1 MTDAVERIESA
12 LDDHRG
18 RVALV
23 GPWGSGKS
31 TVLRL
36 WLDQDDG
43 DVLAVLMHAEVRYEP
58 WGFLSEL
65 YSVLADLATRRGKK
79 IPALPD
85 TRSLTRVTHELYK
98 LILRVGRTTP
108 IKIAVDGIDRIAPAE
123 HVVRFLNDVL
133 PVLNVPGCQVLL
145 AIGTETAQRPDV
157 HAALAGQV
165 KVVEVAEPTLAETS
179 RIVHNMIVGVPEP
192 RIAFLHAVTGGLP
205 RAMMR
210 VLRDLDGPVEA
221 LAREALA
228 GVESPLSAAFERT
241 VLEAADL
248 KWDNDLARGFDRL
261 GSAQRVLTSDP
272 RRAANEITAF
282 RAVWGLEPLDLPEI
296 TSPVTR
302 QEPVA
307 DRPVAERRHPVVE
320 QLERERLPQLIGEAL
335 DTAEAKRA
343 IRRVELDRSLL
354 VAELAASALVR
365 ENVKRESERLHTA
378 LLALPDSRPR
388 RKRWWHRLDRRL
400 FDSVLTVG
408 TSLLAGG
415 LVSSVASFAADAI
428 VEFLDRLIPPDVD
441 SELDGL
447 TFEWERAVLAD
458 GVLPAMRAAI
468 NLRLEPLE
476 WLSLVVTDT
485 PGLVHAQDD
494 EYTVDTQSLLRFGEA
509 EKRIRE
515 GAIGL
520 AGPRGSG
527 KSALLS
533 RHTRDAPNRIA
544 CLVSAPVRYEPRDFV
559 MHLYGELCLEVI
571 RVLGGQGTRDHP
583 DWPGLVARRATNLR
597 LARLCWVLL
606 VTAAVLGAAYV
617 VAELAPG
624 FGGPLTVLGTPVE
637 PWWVLSGLALALAG
651 GACLGVWMPGWT
663 GWAALWHRARA
674 AVGAFGERLKWPRPK
689 TDEELLVRLA
699 EQDLKQIRF
708 LQTHTTGWSGKLTV
722 PVKADLTLTRS
733 TQLAQRP
740 LTHPELVDR
749 LRRFLGR
756 VVATLR
762 PQDDRLVVVIAI
774 DELDKV
780 EAAEDAHR
788 FVNEIKGV
796 FGVPGCQ
803 FLVSV
808 SEEALTVF
816 ERRGLALRDA
826 FDSAFDEIVRV
837 GYLTLR
843 DAYDLLHVRVIG
855 MSEPFRYLC
864 HALSG
869 GLPRELIRVARNMA
883 ALAGPDVMPSLGE
896 VAERIV
902 VEELLRRATSIK
914 EVAAQLGTGQ
924 DVAEFVRTIHA
935 CVANPTPVMLL
946 RNAPAAQEG
955 DTPLARLRLESRVYL
970 RYVATL
976 LQVFDNR
983 LDRPRLKVASA
994 VADDPGSFDSL
1005 TTVPQLLAAHP
1016 VLAAVTLD
1024 EFRRAWRLDEDTSP
1038 PEFKLDASDRLLA
1051 ERVRELPARLRP
1063 LCHCL
1068 SGGTPHALIRL
1079 GRKAKE
1085 LDPGQVV
1092 RRLVHDELRDRT
1104 AHIREAV
1111 LKLGLGPDVAA
1122 LQAALD
1128 ASDASGLAAGDDSKL
1143 GRLREEFRAHARFT
1157 ETVLRVFEND
1167 LECDFDLLAMVPH
1180 LLVTDVAKANVTLDQ
1195 VRAAW

>member
-1 MTDAVERIESA
+1 MTDVVGRIESA

-18 RVALV
+18 PVALV

-31 TVLRL
+31 TELRR
-36 WLDQDDG
+36 WLQKDDG
-43 DVLAVLMHAEVRYEP
+43 DAIAVLIEVEVRYEP
-58 WGFLSEL
+58 LAFLSGL
-65 YSVLADLATRRGKK
+65 YALLADAAAGRVKK

-85 TRSLTRVTHELYK
+85 TRSLTRVTHDLYK
-98 LILRVGRTTP
+98 LILRVGRTTA
-108 IKIAVDGIDRIAPAE
+108 IRIAVDDVTRIAPEE

-133 PVLNVPGCQVLL
+133 PVLSAPGCRAVL
-145 AIGTETAQRPDV
+145 AIGTEVTRRPDV
-157 HAALAGQV
+157 RAALAGRV
-165 KVVEVAEPTLAETS
+165 RPVELAEPTLAETS
-179 RIVHNMIVGVPEP
+179 RLVHNVIVGVPEQQ
-192 RIAFLHAVTGGLP
+192 IAILYAITGGVP

-210 VLRDLDGPVEA
+210 ALRDLDVPLERRV
-221 LAREALA
+221 REALL
-228 GVESPLSAAFERT
+228 GVDSPLVVAFERT
-241 VLEAADL
+241 VLEAASRE
-248 KWDNDLARGFDRL
+248 WDNDLAHAFDRL
-261 GSAQRVLTSDP
+261 AGARRTLESDP
-272 RRAANEITAF
+272 SRAAGDIAAF
-282 RAVWGLEPLDLPEI
+282 RAAWGLWPLDLPEG
-296 TSPVTR
+296 SPVTR
-302 QEPVA
+302 PEPVA
-307 DRPVAERRHPVVE
+307 VVEPPVAERRHPVVE
-320 QLERERLPQLIGEAL
+320 LLERERLPQLIGEAL

-343 IRRVELDRSLL
+343 IRRAELDRSVLA
-354 VAELAASALVR
+354 AELAASALVR

-388 RKRWWHRLDRRL
+388 RRRWWQRLDRRL
-400 FDSVLTVG
+400 FNMGISAST
-408 TSLLAGG
+408 LLAGNLVGGAVALLAEG
-415 LVSSVASFAADAI
+415 LV
-428 VEFLDRLIPPDVD
+428 ELLDRLTPPDVD

-458 GVLPAMRAAI
+458 GVMPAMRAAI

-494 EYTVDTQSLLRFGEA
+494 KYTVDTESLLRFAEA
-509 EKRIRE
+509 EKRVRE

-527 KSALLS
+527 KSALLL

-559 MHLYGELCLEVI
+559 LHLYGELCLEVI
-571 RVLGGQGTRDHP
+571 RVLGGQGARDHP
-583 DWPGLVARRATNLR
+583 DWPGLVARRARNLR
-597 LARLCWVLL
+597 LAQLCWVLL
-606 VTAAVLGAAYV
+606 VTAAVLGVAYV
-617 VAELAPG
+617 GVGVALG
-624 FGGPLTVLGTPVE
+624 FSGPMTALRNLIGT
-637 PWWVLSGLALALAG
+637 WWFLPGLALAVAG
-651 GACLGVWMPGWT
+651 AANIGLWVLRWT
-663 GWAALWHRARA
+663 GWTVPWQRVGAAL
-674 AVGAFGERLKWPRPK
+674 GAFGERLKWPRPK

-722 PVKADLTLTRS
+722 PVKADLTVTRS

-749 LRRFLGR
+749 LRRFLDR
-756 VVATLR
+756 VVATLQ
-762 PQDDRLVVVIAI
+762 PKDDRPAVVIAI

-837 GYLTLR
+837 GYLSLR
-843 DAYDLLHVRVIG
+843 DAHELLQVRVIG

-869 GLPRELIRVARNMA
+869 GLPRELIRVARTMA

-902 VEELLRRATSIK
+902 VDELRRRATSIQ
-914 EVAAQLGTGQ
+914 EVAAQLGTGP

-983 LDRPRLKVASA
+983 LDRPRLKVAGA
-994 VADDPGSFDSL
+994 VPDDPGSFDSL
-1005 TTVPQLLAAHP
+1005 TTVPQRLAAHP
-1016 VLAAVTLD
+1016 MLAAVTLD
-1024 EFRRAWRLDEDTSP
+1024 EFRRAWRLDEDTGP
-1038 PEFKLDASDRLLA
+1038 PEFKLDASERLLA
-1051 ERVRELPARLRP
+1051 ERVRELPEHLRP

-1085 LDPGQVV
+1085 LDEGQVV

-1122 LQAALD
+1122 LKAALD
-1128 ASDASGLAAGDDSKL
+1128 ASDASGLAAGDGTKL
-1143 GRLREEFRAHARFT
+1143 GRLREEFRAHARFA
-1157 ETVLRVFEND
+1157 ETVLCVFEAD
-1167 LECDFDLLAMVPH
+1167 LECDFDLLATVPH
-1180 LLVTDVAKANVTLDQ
+1180 LLATDVARAVATLDQ